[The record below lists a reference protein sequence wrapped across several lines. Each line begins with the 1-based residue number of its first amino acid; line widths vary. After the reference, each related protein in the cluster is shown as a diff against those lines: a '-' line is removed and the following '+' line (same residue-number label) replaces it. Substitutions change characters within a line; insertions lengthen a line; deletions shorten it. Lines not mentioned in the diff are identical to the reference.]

1 MAVGADY
8 GPEAFR
14 KQIGVSRETL
24 ERLETYEKML
34 RRWQPTINLVS
45 RQSLADVWRRHFL
58 DSAQLFDLIPRN
70 ARSLLDIGSGAGFPG
85 LVLAILGVKDVHL
98 VESDQRKAA
107 FLREVSRET
116 ATDVTIIN
124 ARIES
129 ISPQV
134 FDVVT
139 SRACAALDVLLN
151 YSKPYL
157 GPETV
162 CLFPKGQSV
171 EEELTTAK
179 KRWHMRY
186 MLVQSTSDSAGKIVR
201 LEGILD
207 GLTTAD

>member
-85 LVLAILGVKDVHL
+85 LVLAILGAKNVHL
-98 VESDQRKAA
+98 VESDQRKST
-107 FLREVSRET
+107 FLREASRET
-116 ATDVTIIN
+116 STDVTIIN

-139 SRACAALDVLLN
+139 SRACAALDVLLY

-162 CLFPKGQSV
+162 CLFPKGRSV
-171 EEELTTAK
+171 EAELTTAR
-179 KRWHMRY
+179 KRWNMRY
-186 MLVQSTSDSAGKIVR
+186 TVVQSASDSAGRIVR
-201 LEGILD
+201 LEGIFD

>member
-1 MAVGADY
+1 MMGADY
-8 GPEAFR
+8 GPAAFR
-14 KQIGVSRETL
+14 EQIGVSRETL
-24 ERLETYEKML
+24 ERLETYEQML
-34 RRWQPTINLVS
+34 RRWQPVINLVS
-45 RQSLADVWRRHFL
+45 RQSLTDVWRRHFL

-116 ATDVTIIN
+116 FTDVTIIN

-129 ISPQV
+129 ISPQA

-139 SRACAALDVLLN
+139 SRACAALEVLLN
-151 YSKPYL
+151 YSKPHL
-157 GPETV
+157 GSKTV

-179 KRWHMRY
+179 KRWNMRY
-186 MLVQSTSDSAGKIVR
+186 TLVQSASNSAGRIVR
-201 LEGILD
+201 LEGIFD

>member
-1 MAVGADY
+1 MVMGADY

-24 ERLETYEKML
+24 ERFETYEKML
-34 RRWQPTINLVS
+34 RHWQPAINLVS
-45 RQSLADVWRRHFL
+45 RQSLTDVWRRHFL

-70 ARSLLDIGSGAGFPG
+70 AQSLLDIGSGAGFPG
-85 LVLAILGVKDVHL
+85 LVLAILGATNVHL
-98 VESDQRKAA
+98 VESDQRKST

-151 YSKPYL
+151 YSRPYL

>member
-1 MAVGADY
+1 MGADY

-14 KQIGVSRETL
+14 EQIGVSRETL
-24 ERLETYEKML
+24 ERLEAYEKML
-34 RRWQPTINLVS
+34 RHWQPAFNLVS
-45 RQSLADVWRRHFL
+45 RQSLTDVWRRHFL

-85 LVLAILGVKDVHL
+85 LVLAILGATNVHL
-98 VESDQRKAA
+98 VESDQRKST

-151 YSKPYL
+151 YSRPYL

>member
-1 MAVGADY
+1 MVMGADY

-24 ERLETYEKML
+24 ERFEIYEKML
-34 RRWQPTINLVS
+34 RHWQPAINLVS
-45 RQSLADVWRRHFL
+45 RQSLTDVWRRHFL

-85 LVLAILGVKDVHL
+85 LVLAILGATNVHL
-98 VESDQRKAA
+98 VESDQRKST

-151 YSKPYL
+151 YSRPYL